1 MDNNVVYGQRIS
13 AEGNLIDLT
22 PAVIMEG
29 FSPDVAGVSSEL
41 FLVVSIQET
50 ISSEIREPFG
60 VRVQGADGTILDPS
74 PIDLGSSFAGAP
86 AVTGMGDRW
95 LMAYQRNFS
104 HDDPNAEVRASIIGL
119 DGSVSGF
126 TLGTGLNPYFYAP
139 AAASDGGDALVIWE
153 DSGDD
158 DISGVRVLADG
169 TVLPIP
175 TVNSAPES
183 QNEPA
188 LTWDG
193 GQYVALYEDLREITF
208 FIDERPDIYATR
220 VDGSG
225 NVVDPDGFP
234 VYRGKLPNQD
244 PAVSGNNRISVLV
257 GSIFQDE
264 APFAA
269 YRIAVRLLDET
280 PSDLFV
286 SLKPNN
292 PPIQF
297 GPEGGQYSY
306 RLAVRNNAE
315 VLRTFDLWMTIGMPA
330 NEKVIGPFSM
340 TLDPGED
347 IVKVLHQN
355 VPASLPAGSY
365 THTVNVGTY
374 PNEAESS
381 VSFDWTKLP

>member
-1 MDNNVVYGQRIS
+1 
-13 AEGNLIDLT
+13 
-22 PAVIMEG
+22 
-29 FSPDVAGVSSEL
+29 
-41 FLVVSIQET
+41 
-50 ISSEIREPFG
+50 
-60 VRVQGADGTILDPS
+60 
-74 PIDLGSSFAGAP
+74 
-86 AVTGMGDRW
+86 
-95 LMAYQRNFS
+95 
-104 HDDPNAEVRASIIGL
+104 
-119 DGSVSGF
+119 
-126 TLGTGLNPYFYAP
+126 
-139 AAASDGGDALVIWE
+139 
-153 DSGDD
+153 
-158 DISGVRVLADG
+158 
-169 TVLPIP
+169 
-175 TVNSAPES
+175 
-183 QNEPA
+183 
-188 LTWDG
+188 
-193 GQYVALYEDLREITF
+193 
-208 FIDERPDIYATR
+208 
-220 VDGSG
+220 
-225 NVVDPDGFP
+225 
-234 VYRGKLPNQD
+234 
-244 PAVSGNNRISVLV
+244 V